1 MEKLLLSIY
10 FYRFQSRNLPTDF
23 GSQVLKKKRKL
34 RKEQKEKM
42 EEKKGKT
49 IKLTN

>member
-10 FYRFQSRNLPTDF
+10 YYRFQSRNLPTDF
-23 GSQVLKKKRKL
+23 GSQVLKNERKI
-34 RKEQKEKM
+34 RKEKKEKM
-42 EEKKGKT
+42 EEERGKT